1 MMARFDL
8 PLAELE
14 RYLPDVAEPD
24 DFDAFWAES
33 IDQSRAAGAMPQLSR
48 VESALAGIE
57 VRDVVF
63 TGFAGDPVR
72 GWLLRPRGSEGPL
85 PAIVEFAGYGGGR
98 GLPHERL
105 AWVTAGYAHF
115 VMDTRGQGSTWG
127 GGGAT
132 GDPHG
137 SGPAFPGYM
146 TRGIL
151 DPSTYYY
158 RRVFVDAVLAVEF
171 VRSLPEVDAA
181 RVTVAGG
188 SQGGGIALAAA
199 ALSTQPPV
207 AALPEVPFLCD
218 FRRAV
223 GLTDSAPYAEVANYL
238 RVHRDA
244 VPTVFRT
251 LSYFD
256 GVTMAKRATAPA
268 LFSVGLMDTITPPS
282 TVFAAYNHY
291 AGEKDMA
298 VYEFNEHEGGAP
310 HHWPRQ
316 AAFLAG
322 VGAAPGDAAG

>member
-1 MMARFDL
+1 MARFDL

-14 RYLPDVAEPD
+14 RYVPDVAEPD
-24 DFDAFWAES
+24 DFDAFWAAS
-33 IDQSRAAGAMPQLSR
+33 IAESRAAGAEPELS
-48 VESALAGIE
+48 VVDSALTGIE

-63 TGFAGDPVR
+63 SGYAGDPVR
-72 GWLLRPRGSEGPL
+72 GWLLLPRRAEGPL

-127 GGGAT
+127 GGGVT
-132 GDPHG
+132 DDPHG

-151 DPSTYYY
+151 GPDTYYY

-181 RVTVAGG
+181 RIAVTGG

-199 ALSTQPPV
+199 ALSEGPLV

-218 FRRAV
+218 FERAV
-223 GLTDSAPYAEVANYL
+223 GLTDAAPYAEIVNYL
-238 RVHRDA
+238 RVHRGA
-244 VPTVFRT
+244 APAVFRT

-256 GVTMAKRATAPA
+256 GVNMARRATAPA
-268 LFSVGLMDTITPPS
+268 FFSVGLMDPITPPS

-291 AGEKDMA
+291 AGEKDIA

-310 HHWPRQ
+310 YHWPLQ

-322 VGAAPGDAAG
+322 VDAAPGAAAG